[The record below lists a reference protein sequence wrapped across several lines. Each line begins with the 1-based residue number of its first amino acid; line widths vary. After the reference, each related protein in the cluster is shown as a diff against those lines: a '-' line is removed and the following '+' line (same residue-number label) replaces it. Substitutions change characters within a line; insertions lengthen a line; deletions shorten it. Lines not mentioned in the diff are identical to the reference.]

1 MRDLFNLIEET
12 KDRYDTR
19 VELSM
24 VEIYN
29 ETIRDLLSDG
39 FPAMPVHGLKLMEN
53 EKERVTIA
61 NVTIKAP
68 TTADEVMDLVI
79 LGNERRSTSF
89 TAANSQSSRSHAVL
103 QINVTRSARRADV
116 DLEREEISLDTNSA
130 TLSIVDLAGSER
142 ASATHNMGARMK
154 EGAKINQSLLALS
167 SCIGALCLAQRRGS
181 RPHVPYR
188 NSKLTRLLKFSLGGN
203 CRTVMIVCVSPSSR
217 DIEDTSNTLTWAN
230 KAKDVKTTVSR
241 NVGGHQVSA
250 RQYLEKIA
258 EYSERIKLLE
268 AQLEKRDAELN
279 GVRKVKQNE
288 AQQRVRD
295 AVRVITERIESDIAA
310 IKDGAE
316 HRALWDIA
324 DLGLTYMGNRK
335 DEIDVDEASMDPEA
349 EKAQCTKVINQYKNA
364 YVENR
369 SVQGKVRREHELATG
384 IEAQIQQT
392 ETRTFSGLDEV
403 NIRNLHLELAA
414 QRHRIADAVSDARQR
429 GYRTSAA
436 RLQDILARCI
446 IALSRQDT
454 MIRRNKNDIGALL
467 TATAQQQPD
476 LLSQIA
482 RRITGAADIS
492 GNELRAIVDSIGT
505 MDSLPPQSPIKP
517 LAPAVLAA
525 LRSPDSS
532 FSSLSPGSPRVKR
545 LHKGH
550 VAGKL
555 SSPRKSAP
563 RALRRSSLGP
573 TTKPTRTARFADEMD
588 LETVHH
594 FTQHGLDSPSESME
608 ILDDSADW
616 EEVAETVKP
625 VPASRLRVCS
635 TPAPFTV
642 SEEAP
647 VPVPAPAPPAPSPAS
662 LAPMPPPAAKPSSP
676 RPPSSASSD
685 PRASPMSDSIP
696 EWKKNRM
703 LLGKSSMSN
712 LNGGQPPSPNTSV
725 QDGSP
730 MNRSM
735 AGLGLGRPVRRPGAP
750 LGELKQL
757 PSLRA
762 SAASRLM
769 EPTASSAARNKGVGE
784 TPSPAPAESRRM
796 SMSVRNERKKLHKA
810 APYGR
815 KVSLIPS
822 PSGSPGTSPRSSL
835 TGAGGAKKSPPKGGT
850 KTAMTL
856 SLGPGAATAGL
867 RKRPSMVLGASQMGN
882 TSMPKWK

>member
-1 MRDLFNLIEET
+1 MRDLFMMIEET
-12 KDRYDTR
+12 KDRFDTR

-68 TTADEVMDLVI
+68 TTADEVMDLVM

-116 DLEREEISLDTNSA
+116 DFEREEISLDTNSA

-279 GVRKVKQNE
+279 GVRKKQQNE
-288 AQQRVRD
+288 AQQRIRD
-295 AVRVITERIESDIAA
+295 AVRVITDRIETDIAA

-335 DEIDVDEASMDPEA
+335 DEIDVDEASVDPEA
-349 EKAQCTKVINQYKNA
+349 EKAQCQKVINQYKNA

-369 SVQGKVRREHELATG
+369 SVQAKVRREHELATG

-392 ETRTFSGLDEV
+392 ETRTFSGLDDV

-414 QRHRIADAVSDARQR
+414 QRHRIAEAVSDARQR

-454 MIRRNKNDIGALL
+454 MIRRNKNDVGALM
-467 TATAQQQPD
+467 TATAAQQSD
-476 LLSQIA
+476 LLAQIA
-482 RRITGAADIS
+482 RRITGAADVS
-492 GNELRAIVDSIGT
+492 SNELRAIVDSIGT
-505 MDSLPPQSPIKP
+505 MDSLPPQSPAKP
-517 LAPAVLAA
+517 AVPPVLAA

-545 LHKGH
+545 LSKGH

-555 SSPRKSAP
+555 NSPRKSAP

-573 TTKPTRTARFADEMD
+573 TAKPARTARFADEMD

-594 FTQHGLDSPSESME
+594 FSQHGNDTSNSME
-608 ILDDSADW
+608 VLDDSADW

-625 VPASRLRVCS
+625 IPASRLRVCS

-647 VPVPAPAPPAPSPAS
+647 APPPPAPALA
-662 LAPMPPPAAKPSSP
+662 LAPMPTTTAKPSPS
-676 RPPSSASSD
+676 RPPSSASNHE
-685 PRASPMSDSIP
+685 PEASPMSESIP

-712 LNGGQPPSPNTSV
+712 LNGGGAPSSPNTSV

-762 SAASRLM
+762 SVSSRLM
-769 EPTASSAARNKGVGE
+769 EPTASSAARNKGATE
-784 TPSPAPAESRRM
+784 TPSPAPVPESRRM

-822 PSGSPGTSPRSSL
+822 PVHSPGTSPRGSL
-835 TGAGGAKKSPPKGGT
+835 TGNNKKSPPKS

-867 RKRPSMVLGASQMGN
+867 RKRPSMVLGASQIGN
-882 TSMPKWK
+882 TSLPPWK

>member
-1 MRDLFNLIEET
+1 MRDLFSLIEET
-12 KDRYDTR
+12 KDRFDTR

-61 NVTIKAP
+61 NVTIKTP

-116 DLEREEISLDTNSA
+116 DFEREEISLDTNSA

-217 DIEDTSNTLTWAN
+217 DIEDTSNTLMWAN

-279 GVRKVKQNE
+279 GVRKLKQEE
-288 AQQRVRD
+288 AQQRIRD
-295 AVRVITERIESDIAA
+295 AVRVITDRIENDIAA
-310 IKDGAE
+310 IKEGAE

-324 DLGLTYMGNRK
+324 DLGVTYMGNRK

-349 EKAQCTKVINQYKNA
+349 EKAQCMKVISQYKNA

-369 SVQGKVRREHELATG
+369 SVQAKVRREHELATG

-392 ETRTFSGLDEV
+392 ETRTFSGLDDV

-414 QRHRIADAVSDARQR
+414 QRHRIAEAVSDARQR

-436 RLQDILARCI
+436 RLQDILARSI

-454 MIRRNKNDIGALL
+454 MIRRYKDDIGALL

-482 RRITGAADIS
+482 RRVTGAAEIS
-492 GNELRAIVDSIGT
+492 SNELRAIVDSFGA
-505 MDSLPPQSPIKP
+505 MDSLPPRSPVKP
-517 LAPAVLAA
+517 IVPAALAA

-545 LHKGH
+545 LSRGH

-573 TTKPTRTARFADEMD
+573 TTKPIRTARFAEDVD

-594 FTQHGLDSPSESME
+594 FTQHTFDSSTNSVEM
-608 ILDDSADW
+608 LDDSEDW
-616 EEVAETVKP
+616 EEVAETAKP
-625 VPASRLRVCS
+625 IPESRLRVCS

-642 SEEAP
+642 SEDLPAAP
-647 VPVPAPAPPAPSPAS
+647 AAPPPAPMPSLAPISTATAPAP
-662 LAPMPPPAAKPSSP
+662 KISSP
-676 RPPSSASSD
+676 RPPSSASSASTE
-685 PRASPMSDSIP
+685 PKASPMSDMP

-712 LNGGQPPSPNTSV
+712 LNGAPSSPNTSV

-730 MNRSM
+730 MGRAM
-735 AGLGLGRPVRRPGAP
+735 AGLGLGRPVRRGP

-762 SAASRLM
+762 STASRLM
-769 EPTASSAARNKGVGE
+769 EPTASSAARNKGAGE
-784 TPSPAPAESRRM
+784 TPSPAPAPEGRRL
-796 SMSVRNERKKLHKA
+796 SMSVRNERRKLHKA

-815 KVSLIPS
+815 KSSLIPS
-822 PSGSPGTSPRSSL
+822 PVHSPGTSPRGSL
-835 TGAGGAKKSPPKGGT
+835 TGLSAKKSPPKS

-867 RKRPSMVLGASQMGN
+867 RKRPSVLLAASQIGN
-882 TSMPKWK
+882 SSLPPWK

>member
-1 MRDLFNLIEET
+1 MRDLFSLIEET
-12 KDRYDTR
+12 KDRFETR

-68 TTADEVMDLVI
+68 TTADEVMDLVM

-116 DLEREEISLDTNSA
+116 DFEREEISLDTSSA

-279 GVRKVKQNE
+279 GVRKIKQGE
-288 AQQRVRD
+288 AQQRIRD
-295 AVRVITERIESDIAA
+295 AVRVITDRIETDIAA

-349 EKAQCTKVINQYKNA
+349 EKAQCQKVINQYKNA

-369 SVQGKVRREHELATG
+369 SVQAKVRREHELATG

-392 ETRTFSGLDEV
+392 ETRTFSGLDDV

-414 QRHRIADAVSDARQR
+414 QRHRIADAVSEARQR

-436 RLQDILARCI
+436 RLQDIIARCI

-454 MIRRNKNDIGALL
+454 MIRRNKTDIGALL
-467 TATAQQQPD
+467 AATAAQQPD
-476 LLSQIA
+476 LMSQIA
-482 RRITGAADIS
+482 RRTSGAADIS
-492 GNELRAIVDSIGT
+492 SNELRAIVDSIGS
-505 MDSLPPQSPIKP
+505 MDSLPPQSPVKAVLP
-517 LAPAVLAA
+517 PALAA

-532 FSSLSPGSPRVKR
+532 FSSLSPGSPRNKR
-545 LHKGH
+545 LSLSKGH
-550 VAGKL
+550 VARKL

-573 TTKPTRTARFADEMD
+573 TTKPPRTARFADEMD

-594 FTQHGLDSPSESME
+594 FTQHGNDTSNSIEM
-608 ILDDSADW
+608 LDDSSEW
-616 EEVAETVKP
+616 EEVAETVRP
-625 VPASRLRVCS
+625 IPASKLRVCS

-647 VPVPAPAPPAPSPAS
+647 APPPPAPS
-662 LAPMPPPAAKPSSP
+662 LAPMPPPAPKTSSP
-676 RPPSSASSD
+676 RPPSSASSNSE
-685 PRASPMSDSIP
+685 PKASPMADSMP

-703 LLGKSSMSN
+703 LLGKTSMSN
-712 LNGGQPPSPNTSV
+712 LNGNPPSSPNTSV

-762 SAASRLM
+762 SVSSRLM
-769 EPTASSAARNKGVGE
+769 EPTASSAARNKGAAE
-784 TPSPAPAESRRM
+784 TPSPAPATESRRM

-810 APYGR
+810 APYIR

-822 PSGSPGTSPRSSL
+822 PVNSPGTSPRSSL
-835 TGAGGAKKSPPKGGT
+835 TGPGGKKSPPKS
-850 KTAMTL
+850 KTSMTL

-882 TSMPKWK
+882 TSLPPWK

>member
-12 KDRYDTR
+12 KDRFDTR

-68 TTADEVMDLVI
+68 TTADEVMDLVM

-116 DLEREEISLDTNSA
+116 DFEREEISLDTNSA

-279 GVRKVKQNE
+279 GVRKLKQDE

-295 AVRVITERIESDIAA
+295 AVRVITDRIETDIAA
-310 IKDGAE
+310 IRDGAE

-324 DLGLTYMGNRK
+324 DLGLTYMGNRR

-349 EKAQCTKVINQYKNA
+349 EKAQCQKVISQYKNA

-392 ETRTFSGLDEV
+392 ETRTFSGLDDV

-414 QRHRIADAVSDARQR
+414 QRHRIADAVSEARQR

-467 TATAQQQPD
+467 AATAQQQPD

-492 GNELRAIVDSIGT
+492 SNELRAIVDSIGA
-505 MDSLPPQSPIKP
+505 MDSLPQSPVKP
-517 LAPAVLAA
+517 LTSSVIAA

-545 LHKGH
+545 LSKGH
-550 VAGKL
+550 VAGRL
-555 SSPRKSAP
+555 NSPRKSAP

-573 TTKPTRTARFADEMD
+573 TTKPARTARFADEMD

-594 FTQHGLDSPSESME
+594 FSQHGMDSSNSME
-608 ILDDSADW
+608 VLDDSEEW

-625 VPASRLRVCS
+625 IPASRLRVCS

-647 VPVPAPAPPAPSPAS
+647 APPPPAPT
-662 LAPMPPPAAKPSSP
+662 LAPMPPPAPKPLSP
-676 RPPSSASSD
+676 RPPSAASSE
-685 PRASPMSDSIP
+685 PKASPMADSMP

-703 LLGKSSMSN
+703 LLGKSSMTN
-712 LNGGQPPSPNTSV
+712 LNGGGPPSSPNTSV

-769 EPTASSAARNKGVGE
+769 EPTASSAARNKGAAE
-784 TPSPAPAESRRM
+784 TPSPAPVEGRRM

-822 PSGSPGTSPRSSL
+822 PVNSPGTSPRGSL
-835 TGAGGAKKSPPKGGT
+835 TGTKKSPPKG

-867 RKRPSMVLGASQMGN
+867 RKRPSMVLGASQVGN
-882 TSMPKWK
+882 TSLPPWK

>member
-12 KDRYDTR
+12 KDRFETR

-68 TTADEVMDLVI
+68 TTADEVMDLVM

-279 GVRKVKQNE
+279 GVRKIKQEE

-324 DLGLTYMGNRK
+324 DLGLNYMGNRK
-335 DEIDVDEASMDPEA
+335 DEIDVDEASVDPEA
-349 EKAQCTKVINQYKNA
+349 EKVQCVKVINQYKNA

-369 SVQGKVRREHELATG
+369 SVQSKVRREHELATG
-384 IEAQIQQT
+384 IEAQIQQA
-392 ETRTFSGLDEV
+392 ETRTFSGLDDV

-414 QRHRIADAVSDARQR
+414 QRHRIADAVSEARQR

-436 RLQDILARCI
+436 RLQDILARCV

-467 TATAQQQPD
+467 AATAQQQPE
-476 LLSQIA
+476 LLAQIA

-492 GNELRAIVDSIGT
+492 GNELRAIVDSIGQ
-505 MDSLPPQSPIKP
+505 MDSLPPQSPVGP
-517 LAPAVLAA
+517 LATRVLAT

-532 FSSLSPGSPRVKR
+532 FSSMSPGSPRKR
-545 LHKGH
+545 LSKGH

-555 SSPRKSAP
+555 NSPRKSAP

-573 TTKPTRTARFADEMD
+573 PTKPARTARFADETD

-594 FTQHGLDSPSESME
+594 FTQHGADSSSVSMSMD
-608 ILDDSADW
+608 ISDDSGDW
-616 EEVAETVKP
+616 EEVADAAKP
-625 VPASRLRVCS
+625 VPASRIRVCS

-642 SEEAP
+642 TEDA
-647 VPVPAPAPPAPSPAS
+647 APPPALKPPSPK
-662 LAPMPPPAAKPSSP
+662 PPPAASP
-676 RPPSSASSD
+676 Q
-685 PRASPMSDSIP
+685 PRASPMAEAIP

-703 LLGKSSMSN
+703 LLGKSVGPSA
-712 LNGGQPPSPNTSV
+712 GGAGPSSPNTSM

-735 AGLGLGRPVRRPGAP
+735 AGLGIGRPMRRPGQP

-757 PSLRA
+757 PSLRQSVA
-762 SAASRLM
+762 GSRLL
-769 EPTASSAARNKGVGE
+769 EPTASSAARNKGPNGVD
-784 TPSPAPAESRRM
+784 TPSPAPPSESRRM

-822 PSGSPGTSPRSSL
+822 PVGSPNGTSPRSSL
-835 TGAGGAKKSPPKGGT
+835 TGPGLRKNSPQTG

-867 RKRPSMVLGASQMGN
+867 RKRPSMVLGGQALAN
-882 TSMPKWK
+882 TSLPPWK